1 VDVTQ
6 KTLKVGIDVTSALTQ
21 GGGIGRYTRELIHA
35 LSHDTSFAEQFD
47 ITFFSARPPANTPV
61 LNPLPTH
68 PAITHKP
75 AFVDEKWLYRLWY
88 RLRFPLPVQ
97 TFTGRLNLF
106 HSPDFVLPP
115 LAGNIPSLLTVHDLS
130 FLHYPKTFTPALVN
144 YLNNVVPWSVGRATH
159 ILADSIATQ
168 NDLVTLWHTPVE
180 KITVLYSGVN
190 PRFSPVNDPAE
201 IENIRQKYKLGDA
214 PWILSVG
221 TVQPRKNYQ
230 LLIQAFGKIAHRFPH
245 NLVITG
251 GKGWLF
257 EDILAEVQAQGLDG
271 RVIFTG
277 FVDDKDLPAI
287 YSGATLLAF
296 PSLYEG
302 FGLPILEAMA
312 CGTPVINSDAS
323 CLPEVAG
330 DCTVQ
335 LAPESADAWASAL
348 ANLLEDQALRE
359 HLIQAGF
366 EQIKQFTWKRSAEQL
381 LSIYMQM
388 LKY

>member
-1 VDVTQ
+1 MTQ
-6 KTLKVGIDVTSALTQ
+6 KVGIDVTSALTQ
-21 GGGIGRYTRELIHA
+21 GGGIGRYTRELIHSLA
-35 LSHDTSFAEQFD
+35 HETTFAEQFD
-47 ITFFSARPPANTPV
+47 LTLFSARPPTTPPV
-61 LNPLPTH
+61 PNPLPIH
-68 PAITHKP
+68 PAVKHTP
-75 AFVDEKWLYRLWY
+75 AFLDEKWLYRIWY
-88 RLRFPLPVQ
+88 RLRLPFPVQ

-144 YLNNVVPWSVGRATH
+144 YLNSVVPWSVGRATH
-159 ILADSIATQ
+159 ILADSVATQ
-168 NDLVTLWHTPVE
+168 NDLISLWQTPAE

-190 PRFSPVNDPAE
+190 PRFSPVTDPAE
-201 IENIRQKYKLGDA
+201 INKIRGKYKLGDA

-221 TVQPRKNYQ
+221 TVQPRKNYK

-257 EDILAEVQAQGLDG
+257 DDILAEVQNQGLDG

-277 FVDDKDLPAI
+277 FVDDEDLPGI
-287 YSGATLLAF
+287 YSEATVLAF

-302 FGLPILEAMA
+302 FGLPILEAMG

-330 DCTVQ
+330 NCTIQ
-335 LAPESADAWASAL
+335 LAPEGVDAWANGL
-348 ANLLEDQALRE
+348 ADLLEHQSLRNT
-359 HLIQAGF
+359 LITAGF

-381 LSIYMQM
+381 LSIYTQ
-388 LKY
+388 LLGESHKEF

>member
-1 VDVTQ
+1 MPN
-6 KTLKVGIDVTSALTQ
+6 VGIDVTSALTQ
-21 GGGIGRYTRELIHA
+21 GGGIGRYTRELVGA
-35 LSHDTSFAEQFD
+35 LSQTDFADQFD
-47 ITFFSARPPANTPV
+47 LTLFSAQPPAQLPV
-61 LNPLPTH
+61 SNPLPSH
-68 PAITHKP
+68 PAINHKP
-75 AFVDEKWLYRLWY
+75 AFLTEKWLYRIWY

-130 FLHYPKTFTPALVN
+130 FLHYPHTFTPALVN
-144 YLNNVVPWSVGRATH
+144 YLNSVVPWSVGRATH
-159 ILADSIATQ
+159 VLADSIATQ
-168 NDLVTLWHTPVE
+168 EDLINLWQVPAE

-190 PRFSPVNDPAE
+190 GRFSPVKDPAA
-201 IENIRQKYKLGDA
+201 IDHLRLKYKLGDN
-214 PWILSVG
+214 PWILAVG

-230 LLIQAFGKIAHRFPH
+230 LLIQAFAKIADRFPH

-257 EDILAEVQAQGLDG
+257 EDILDEVQAQGLDG

-277 FVDDKDLPAI
+277 FVDDEDLPAM
-287 YSGATLLAF
+287 YSGATVLAF

-302 FGLPILEAMA
+302 FGLPILEAMG

-330 DCTVQ
+330 DATVQ
-335 LAPESADAWASAL
+335 LPPEGIDRWADGL
-348 ANLLEDQALRE
+348 AQILADDALRE
-359 HLIQAGF
+359 RLISKGHD
-366 EQIKQFTWKRSAEQL
+366 QIKTFTWQRSARQL
-381 LSIYMQM
+381 LSIYNK
-388 LKY
+388 LLDL